1 MDKLKPILAQKFWIL
16 FSTVLIMP
24 MAGYFMTK
32 GKLAAEIEDRFKK
45 LNDSFGGI
53 PAGTGV
59 PNDSW
64 TARLT
69 DINKQQELHNRRAN
83 QELWAKQ
90 KEVMSWPKNVA
101 PIMAKAEYFKELTLE
116 QKGDQVQFNYPQ
128 SYRQQIRALWEVVDP
143 LDDGINLRD
152 SDKRRKV
159 AFAMAD
165 LQQSSVMLTENPTPT
180 FAQIWAAQEDIWLQ
194 TELLQAIRRLNA
206 NSISQGD
213 AFVKQ
218 LGKIQLFG
226 GTKATGDAGASTSSG
241 MPGGVGGDMPGG
253 MFAGAGF
260 GGTTRS
266 ESTTLSADINLSEEF
281 NAEMEVSG
289 GGGGGGNSGLGGF
302 GGAGGAMAEM
312 NMGGAGGGAKTE
324 IKRYIDF
331 VEEQPYKRRGF
342 SIKLIM
348 DHRKVPDLIAE
359 LMNSPFP
366 VEIVRVQQVWLSDSG
381 NTSGGNTMGGPGA
394 GGFAGFKPNA
404 GGDSGNISAPAAGFT
419 EDDGAGAG
427 AGAGFNNPTT
437 SGAGGRS
444 GASSAGSAAA
454 MADPNLAQVSIV
466 GVWTLYRPPLPA
478 ADGGQTAPPN
488 STTPAAGL
496 AATPENVT
504 SPAATDA
511 ETATA
516 DSKPTT
522 TEPTESTG
530 DEPKKADAPETPKS
544 DPAKP
549 EKSESESDKSEVEKS
564 PSKEDAAEK
573 SDSETK

>member
-16 FSTVLIMP
+16 FSIVLIMP
-24 MAGYFMTK
+24 LAGYFMTK
-32 GKLAAEIEDRFKK
+32 GKLAAEITDRWGK
-45 LNDSFGGI
+45 LDKAFTDT

-64 TARLT
+64 TNRLN

-90 KEVMSWPKNVA
+90 KELMSWPKNVA
-101 PIMAKAEYFKELTLE
+101 PIMAKAEYFKDLTQE
-116 QKGDQVQFNYPQ
+116 QKGDQVLFNYPQ
-128 SYRQQIRALWEVVDP
+128 SYRQQIRALWEIVDP
-143 LDDGINLRD
+143 LDDGVNLRD

-165 LQQSSVMLTENPTPT
+165 LQQSSVMLTENLTPS

-213 AFVKQ
+213 AFVKR
-218 LGKIQLFG
+218 LDKIQMFG
-226 GTKATGDAGASTSSG
+226 GTKSTGEAAASTAGGGMMSG
-241 MPGGVGGDMPGG
+241 TEMGGGG
-253 MFAGAGF
+253 MFGGGAF
-260 GGTTRS
+260 GGTSRN
-266 ESTTLSADINLSEEF
+266 ESTTLSADINLAEEF

-289 GGGGGGNSGLGGF
+289 GGGSGQSRGGF
-302 GGAGGAMAEM
+302 GPSAGGMVEM
-312 NMGGAGGGAKTE
+312 SVGGAGDAAKSE

-331 VEEQPYKRRGF
+331 VEGQPYKRRGF
-342 SIKLIM
+342 SIKLVM

-381 NTSGGNTMGGPGA
+381 NTSGGNQMGGSGA
-394 GGFAGFKPNA
+394 SGFAGFKPSA
-404 GGDSGNISAPAAGFT
+404 GGDVGNNAAAATGFT
-419 EDDGAGAG
+419 EDDGGGAT
-427 AGAGFNNPTT
+427 AGFGNPMPT
-437 SGAGGRS
+437 GATGRS
-444 GASSAGSAAA
+444 GTSGSGSAAA

-466 GVWTLYRPPLPA
+466 GVWTLYMPPLPA
-478 ADGGQTAPPN
+478 TDAEQITPPKSAAPA
-488 STTPAAGL
+488 SGL
-496 AATPENVT
+496 AVTPENVT
-504 SPAATDA
+504 SPAATEA
-511 ETATA
+511 GAATA

-522 TEPTESTG
+522 TEPTEGTG
-530 DEPKKADAPETPKS
+530 DEPKKADDPDAPKS

-549 EKSESESDKSEVEKS
+549 EKAESDSDKPAAEKS
-564 PSKEDAAEK
+564 PSKEDAADK
-573 SDSETK
+573 SDSGTK